1 MSGRSLL
8 SLLFLGA
15 LEIAVSLSGLPAA
28 DTAPEVSLCPTNLL
42 TDLLDDT
49 QTVQRGGL
57 PCDVSL
63 EDADTTS
70 EFAGIASAF
79 PTFSWIVP
87 STAPN
92 TQQSAYEIEL
102 FQGDTILWASGQV
115 KSDNSVSVPYTGPAL
130 TEDTVYSWRVRTCDQ
145 SGQWSDWSPNKCFRT
160 TRELVPFAVSSYP
173 SVFEVQDP
181 TASYE
186 IDPQTHF
193 YDFGRAAFAR
203 VLVTVN
209 APRGGMMTI
218 RLGERVA
225 DGRVDRHP
233 AGTTRYAE
241 YTLELEQGTK
251 TYEIKT
257 RRDQRNSS
265 GAAFLV
271 PPYLGEVMPLRYA
284 EIEFTVPA
292 EEPVPVTEK
301 LVRYAAF
308 YHFNDHASVFVS
320 GNDSLNQ
327 VWDFCKYSIKATSFL
342 GVYIDGDRERI
353 PYEGDALLNQLSHYA
368 VDREYTMARR
378 TIEYLIEHPTW
389 PTEWILQTV
398 QMAWYDYLYTG
409 DSRLIAAHYDQLKA
423 KSLLSLAGDD
433 GLISTRNKEQ
443 TSDILASIYRKEK
456 IEDIVDWPHKGL
468 AGNENASSG
477 ETDGFVF
484 EDLNAVVNAYHY
496 FALRSMKNFA
506 QILGKTADIDFFE
519 SRARKVYS
527 AYQEKFFDPS
537 RGIYRDGASTDHA
550 SLHTN
555 MFALAFGLVPEEH
568 TTSVLAFLRTRGM
581 CCSVYG
587 AQFLLDAIYDAAFY
601 DSGADTYGLELL
613 TTEQVRGWL
622 NMMRAGS
629 TISMEA
635 WDDRYKPNQDWNHAW
650 GAAPANIIP
659 RKLVGVEPLTPGAGK
674 IRIAPRIGT
683 LESFSAQ
690 VPTIR
695 GPVGVIFRKSD
706 EIYRFE
712 VTIPANVTAE
722 VFLPVKEGGVLTF
735 DSNVVQNPDHRGRCA
750 ILHEIGSGRHLIEI
764 RYDADK

>member
-1 MSGRSLL
+1 MSGRYLL
-8 SLLFLGA
+8 SLLVLGA
-15 LEIAVSLSGLPAA
+15 LCLGALSPRRLAA
-28 DTAPEVSLCPTNLL
+28 DTAPEIRCPTHLL
-42 TDLLDDT
+42 TDLLEDT
-49 QTVQRGGL
+49 ETVRRGGF

-63 EDADTTS
+63 EEADETT
-70 EFAGIASAF
+70 EFARVASAL
-79 PTFSWIVP
+79 PTFSWVVP
-87 STAPN
+87 HLAPN
-92 TQQSAYEIEL
+92 TRQSAYEIEL
-102 FQGDTILWASGQV
+102 YQGSSLVWTSTQTQ
-115 KSDNSVSVPYTGPAL
+115 SDASVSVPYTGPAL
-130 TEDTVYSWRVRTCDQ
+130 AEDTLYRWRVRVCDQ
-145 SGQWSDWSPNKCFRT
+145 AGQWSDWSEEKRFRT
-160 TRELVPFAVSSYP
+160 AKDLRPFAVSAYP
-173 SVFEVQDP
+173 SVFEVQEPISDH
-181 TASYE
+181 A
-186 IDPQTHF
+186 IDENTVF

-203 VLVTVN
+203 VAVTVS
-209 APRGGMMTI
+209 APRGGTMTV

-241 YTLELEQGTK
+241 YTLQLEPGRK
-251 TYEIKT
+251 TYEIQT

-284 EIEFTVPA
+284 EIEFAGAA
-292 EEPVPVTEK
+292 EDARPVIEK
-301 LVRYAAF
+301 FVRFAAF
-308 YHFNDHASVFVS
+308 YHFSDSASSFQSDNDAL
-320 GNDSLNQ
+320 DR

-409 DSRLIAAHYDQLKA
+409 DNRLIAAHYDQLKA
-423 KSLLSLAGDD
+423 KSLIELAGGD
-433 GLISTRNKEQ
+433 GLISTRTGKQ
-443 TSDILASIYRKEK
+443 TDQMLASIYRKEK
-456 IEDIVDWPHKGL
+456 IQDIVDWPHKGL
-468 AGNENASSG
+468 AGNDNASSG
-477 ETDGFVF
+477 ETDDFVF

-496 FALRSMKNFA
+496 FALRSMRSFA
-506 QILGKTADIDFFE
+506 EILGKQADVTFFE
-519 SRARKVYS
+519 NRAAQVYR
-527 AYQEKFFDPS
+527 AYQEKFFDPA
-537 RGIYRDGASTDHA
+537 RGIYRDGAATDHA

-568 TTSVLAFLRTRGM
+568 TPSVLAFLRTRGM
-581 CCSVYG
+581 RCSVYG
-587 AQFLLDAIYDAAFY
+587 AQFLLDAIYDAALY
-601 DSGADTYGLELL
+601 DSGADRYGLELL
-613 TTEQVRGWL
+613 TADQLRGWL

-674 IRIAPRIGT
+674 IRVAPRIAA
-683 LESFSAQ
+683 LENISAR

-695 GPVGVIFRKSD
+695 GPVEVVLQQSQERC
-706 EIYRFE
+706 RLE

-722 VFLPVKEGGVLTF
+722 VLLPARQADTLTV
-735 DSNVVQNPDHRGRCA
+735 DSDLVQDPKRLGRC
-750 ILHEIGSGRHLIEI
+750 IVLPEIGSGSHVIEVK
-764 RYDADK
+764 RAAGN